1 MTTEMTYKREQSQ
14 AGLISAERTGIAP
27 TGEIAI
33 FEPQNV
39 ATIAQAAPQAYK
51 ENSISHDRCLQFGQ
65 ELLDRVKA
73 EGMSDTLDQEIATF
87 IERAKKTLKKMN
99 GKRSAVTQ
107 LFDNIRSVYTKLEN
121 EVDPAKKGTVAAQL
135 QEYRNKYAAK
145 KREEYEA
152 ELRRKQ
158 MEQAALAAKTKYTSD
173 VEDDYLRQFN
183 ALVASTC
190 NRLIE
195 LDKSLTL
202 DNYAIVAD
210 GVKNTSDQLPQDWY
224 NALRPEVLLPS
235 AIGFEDARAI
245 AAEVKQKM
253 QQRFTEQ
260 FAFEISANRDDILD
274 RLPSK
279 RKELERIAQA
289 DKEEA
294 ERIKKQ
300 MEERERKE
308 AEQREKERAEREAKE
323 KAAAELAAQKQE
335 MNTLFGAA
343 ELQVNQY
350 QPKTSVKKR
359 LNVLNAEGFMQ
370 VVGMWWAQYGC
381 TLSVAELEKEFK
393 KQLTFCNK
401 LANDKEHPIF
411 IQSEHIEYV
420 DDVKAK

>member
-1 MTTEMTYKREQSQ
+1 MTTDIT
-14 AGLISAERTGIAP
+14 L
-27 TGEIAI
+27 
-33 FEPQNV
+33 FEPQSV
-39 ATIAQAAPQAYK
+39 GIIAQIAPQAYK
-51 ENSISHDRCLQFGQ
+51 ENTISHDRCIQFGQ
-65 ELLDRVKA
+65 ELLDRAKA
-73 EGMSDTLDQEIATF
+73 DGMSDALDQEIATF

-107 LFDNIRSVYTKLEN
+107 LFDTIRSAYTGLEN
-121 EVDPAKKGTVAAQL
+121 EVDPAKKGTIPAQL
-135 QEYRNKYAAK
+135 QDLRNKYAAK

-152 ELRRKQ
+152 EQRRKQ
-158 MEQAALAAKTKYTSD
+158 MEQAKAMAKNKYATD
-173 VEDDYLRQFN
+173 VEEDLLRQFN

-235 AIGFEDARAI
+235 VLSPEAARAI

-253 QQRFTEQ
+253 QSRFTEQ
-260 FAFEISANRDDILD
+260 YTFEISSNRDDILD

-323 KAAAELAAQKQE
+323 KAAAELNAQKQE
-335 MNTLFGAA
+335 MNSLFGAA

-359 LNVLNAEGFMQ
+359 LNVLNSEGFMQ

-381 TLSVAELEKEFK
+381 TLSVEELEKEFK